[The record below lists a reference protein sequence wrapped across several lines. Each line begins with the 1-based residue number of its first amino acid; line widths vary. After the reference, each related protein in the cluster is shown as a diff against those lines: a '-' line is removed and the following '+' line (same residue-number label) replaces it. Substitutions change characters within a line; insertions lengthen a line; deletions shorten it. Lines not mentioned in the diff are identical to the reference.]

1 MYNKNVKRRKKLKVE
16 IKLEENCSET
26 KAIIVTDKMT
36 EEISQLSRCLAN
48 ERSQELIGFDGENAE
63 LLDQT
68 DIIRI
73 YASNGKVYALTDRQE
88 YALRMRLYEVEEK
101 LNNASFVRIS
111 YSEIINIKK
120 VKKFDLS
127 LVGTIRVSL
136 SNGDISYVS
145 RRYVKK
151 IKQTLG
157 L

>member
-1 MYNKNVKRRKKLKVE
+1 MKVE
-16 IKLEENCSET
+16 IKLEENCPET
-26 KAIIVTDKMT
+26 KVIIVTEKMT
-36 EEISQLSRCLAN
+36 EEVSRLSQRLA
-48 ERSQELIGFDGENAE
+48 EESIQGLIGFDSDDAE
-63 LLDQT
+63 LLEQT

-73 YASNGKVYALTDRQE
+73 YASSGKVYALTESKE
-88 YALRMRLYEVEEK
+88 YALRMRLYEAEEK
-101 LNNASFVRIS
+101 LNKTEFVRIS
-111 YSEIINIKK
+111 HSEIINLKK

-136 SNGDISYVS
+136 SNGEVSYVS